1 MDSYDIKIIELL
13 QKDGRLSNKQMAAHV
28 GPAPSTCLARTNALV
43 QRKVVKGVGARVDPK
58 VMGVGIQA
66 MLSIGIRV
74 HSNSLFDGFLTY
86 LRQLREV
93 HALFHTSGAVDVLVH
108 VMVRDSDHLR
118 GFVLDQISSRDEVN
132 RCETSLIYEVER
144 NDILPNYLDSGDDG

>member
-1 MDSYDIKIIELL
+1 MDFYDMKIVELL
-13 QKDGRLSNKQMAAHV
+13 QKDGRLSNKLIAAQV
-28 GPAPSTCLARTNALV
+28 GLAPSTCLARTNALI
-43 QRKVVKGVGARVDPK
+43 QNKVVTGVGARIEPK
-58 VMGVGIQA
+58 SMGVGIQA

-74 HSNSLFDGFLTY
+74 HSTDLFAGFLTY

-118 GFVLDQISSRDEVN
+118 AFVLDQISSRDEVN

-144 NDILPNYLDSGDDG
+144 NEVLPNYIDSGSNN